1 MKFCFVHF
9 NNMLRSMTSCLSAV
23 FNSLVLLCIREIDG
37 ALQKILN
44 IKMDKDQ
51 KKYRTII
58 GILHLLTCILFISL
72 FYCPFPLVLG
82 WCFRHQVQGGRRI
95 RLTLK
100 CISVEL
106 FRFGFL
112 FWCSFKRNNAV
123 SDRIIFPFINL
134 TFKVPTCWPDFA
146 SLPP

>member
-1 MKFCFVHF
+1 MCDVICTETCSSDRFALKIKIKFCFVHF
-9 NNMLRSMTSCLSAV
+9 NNMLKSMSSCWSAV

-44 IKMDKDQ
+44 IKTDKDQ

-58 GILHLLTCILFISL
+58 WILHLFTCILFIGL
-72 FYCPFPLVLG
+72 FYSPFPLVLD
-82 WCFRHQVQGGRRI
+82 WCFLHQVQGGRRI

-106 FRFGFL
+106 FRFGLL
-112 FWCSFKRNNAV
+112 F
-123 SDRIIFPFINL
+123 
-134 TFKVPTCWPDFA
+134 
-146 SLPP
+146 